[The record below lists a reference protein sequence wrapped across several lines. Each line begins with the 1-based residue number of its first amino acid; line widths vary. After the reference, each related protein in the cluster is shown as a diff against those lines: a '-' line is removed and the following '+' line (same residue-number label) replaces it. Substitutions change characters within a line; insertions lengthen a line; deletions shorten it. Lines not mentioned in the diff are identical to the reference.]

1 MRHFSSSFLQIVM
14 TCNSTSSTGKI
25 ATYAVNYVIPE
36 QESNFNAFD
45 VINVLSISTLT
56 NDINFAYL
64 LVLMLLITASHL
76 SDIRGLG
83 FNESFIPR

>member
-1 MRHFSSSFLQIVM
+1 M

>member
-1 MRHFSSSFLQIVM
+1 MA
-14 TCNSTSSTGKI
+14 K
-25 ATYAVNYVIPE
+25 

-45 VINVLSISTLT
+45 AINVLSILTLT

>member
-1 MRHFSSSFLQIVM
+1 MIVHLVLV
-14 TCNSTSSTGKI
+14 KI
-25 ATYAVNYVIPE
+25 ATYAVSYLMAK

-45 VINVLSISTLT
+45 VINVLSILTLT
-56 NDINFAYL
+56 NDINFPYL